1 MSRKAKSNPPKDR
14 EAVMEQVRQTCLRF
28 RRLSPSAIAD
38 RCRWSGEPRIKAP
51 AIRALLDT
59 LTP

>member
-1 MSRKAKSNPPKDR
+1 MSRKAKSSPPPDR
-14 EAVMEQVRQTCLRF
+14 EAVMEQVRQTCVRYAGY
-28 RRLSPSAIAD
+28 SPSAIAD
-38 RCRWSGEPRIKAP
+38 RCRWSGEPNIKAA